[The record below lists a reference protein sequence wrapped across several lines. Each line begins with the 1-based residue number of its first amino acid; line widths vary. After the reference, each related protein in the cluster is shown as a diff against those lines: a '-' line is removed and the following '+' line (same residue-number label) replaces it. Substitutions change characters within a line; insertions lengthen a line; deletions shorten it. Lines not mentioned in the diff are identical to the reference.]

1 MLDPNLIDTITF
13 TRERQQ
19 CSGEVRLQ
27 ALNRRVWSHEL
38 LVQRDG
44 IIQFQARG
52 GIDRWQRPFIN
63 VSVKGELQL
72 VCQRCLQAVSW
83 TLSDQSH
90 VVLFAD
96 EQSLDEA
103 MVADEALEGI
113 LWQEQF
119 NLASLIEDQIL
130 MAIPVAPRHNDCD
143 HVLATSTNQASDNPF
158 AKLVGLKSGR

>member
-13 TRERQQ
+13 TREQQQ

-38 LVQRDG
+38 LVKRDAV
-44 IIQFQARG
+44 IQFQARG
-52 GIDRWQRPFIN
+52 GTDRWQRPFIN

-72 VCQRCLQAVSW
+72 ICQLCLQAVSW

-119 NLASLIEDQIL
+119 NLVSLIEDQIL
-130 MAIPVAPRHNDCD
+130 MAIPVAPRHSDCD

>member
-1 MLDPNLIDTITF
+1 MLDPILIDTITF
-13 TRERQQ
+13 TREQQQ

-27 ALNRRVWSHEL
+27 ALDRRVWSHEL
-38 LVQRDG
+38 LAQRDG

-63 VSVKGELQL
+63 ISIKGELKL

-83 TLSDQSH
+83 MLDDQSH

-96 EQSLDEA
+96 EQSLDDA
-103 MVADEALEGI
+103 MVADEALEGA
-113 LWQEQF
+113 LWQEEI
-119 NLASLIEDQIL
+119 NLTSMIEDQIL

-158 AKLVGLKSGR
+158 ASLAGLKSGH

>member
-13 TRERQQ
+13 TREQQQ

-38 LVQRDG
+38 LVKRDAV
-44 IIQFQARG
+44 IQFQARG
-52 GIDRWQRPFIN
+52 GTDRWQRPFIN

-72 VCQRCLQAVSW
+72 ICQRCLQAVSW

-119 NLASLIEDQIL
+119 NLVSLIEDQIL
-130 MAIPVAPRHNDCD
+130 MAIPVAPRHSDCD